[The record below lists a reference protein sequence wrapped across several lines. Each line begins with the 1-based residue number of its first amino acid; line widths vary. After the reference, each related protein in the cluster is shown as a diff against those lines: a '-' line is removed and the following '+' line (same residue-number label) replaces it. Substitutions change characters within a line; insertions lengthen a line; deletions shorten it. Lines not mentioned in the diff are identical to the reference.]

1 MNNDNKKN
9 TKKNKKTKKKKKKD
23 EDEEGKV
30 FKGANERAT
39 AVHRE
44 LAATTPPCC

>member
-1 MNNDNKKN
+1 MNNDKK
-9 TKKNKKTKKKKKKD
+9 KKTKKKKKKKKDED

-39 AVHRE
+39 VHRE